1 MPKQNSA
8 TSGGQVPCIG
18 GLTNRP
24 EKRERRYL
32 KENLTR
38 IMGFRIEDNG
48 AWSRPV
54 CKSEGSPITWRQI
67 YRDGYPTNDEMEK
80 VIRIATEIG
89 SKENDYVDGNIVIPP
104 WKLDRIFA
112 EAEKDS

>member
-1 MPKQNSA
+1 MPKHNSA
-8 TSGGQVPCIG
+8 TSGGQVQCIG
-18 GLTNRP
+18 GLTNKP
-24 EKRERRYL
+24 EKGERRHL
-32 KENLTR
+32 KQNLIQ

-48 AWSRPV
+48 FWLRPV

-67 YRDGYPTNDEMEK
+67 YRDGYPTNDDMEK

-89 SKENDYVDGNIVIPP
+89 SKENDYVGGNIVIPP